1 MGGYGTAFLTTN
13 ENCARGCARTS
24 APVGARACVRSL
36 RVHVPACA
44 RWVCACAPVL
54 ETRLSAL
61 EREAFFDLCA
71 KYRPCIRLMYDAS
84 DEEKARVELL
94 ESLLNAAPVDD
105 EGVEEE
111 KGA

>member
-1 MGGYGTAFLTTN
+1 M
-13 ENCARGCARTS
+13 
-24 APVGARACVRSL
+24 
-36 RVHVPACA
+36 
-44 RWVCACAPVL
+44 L

-84 DEEKARVELL
+84 EEEKARVELL
-94 ESLLNAAPVDD
+94 ESLLNAADVAED

>member
-1 MGGYGTAFLTTN
+1 MGSFFSIFEAIRTASSD
-13 ENCARGCARTS
+13 RD
-24 APVGARACVRSL
+24 APRR
-36 RVHVPACA
+36 
-44 RWVCACAPVL
+44 CAPVL
-54 ETRLSAL
+54 ETQLSAL

-84 DEEKARVELL
+84 EEEKARVELL

>member
-1 MGGYGTAFLTTN
+1 MSAAAPSRRRRDSCPSDEVVVGFFFEFEAIRTASTD
-13 ENCARGCARTS
+13 RD
-24 APVGARACVRSL
+24 APRR
-36 RVHVPACA
+36 
-44 RWVCACAPVL
+44 CAPVL
-54 ETRLSAL
+54 ETQLSAL

-94 ESLLNAAPVDD
+94 ESLLNAADVAEDE